1 MNRLFKSIT
10 INNQY
15 IKFRIPSLKS
25 ELYLIK
31 WLPNSKTDIH
41 IHDGKNC
48 NFLLLKGSLTETRY
62 LKNNEI
68 KSNGNKPFQINSMN
82 DEIREHEIKNNEIKS
97 NEIKPFQINSMNDE
111 IGEHE
116 IKNNDDTIKWSLHRY
131 S

>member
-1 MNRLFKSIT
+1 MDRLFKSIT

-15 IKFRIPSLKS
+15 IKYKLPSLKS
-25 ELYLIK
+25 EIYLIK
-31 WLPNSKTDIH
+31 WLPNSITDIH
-41 IHDGKNC
+41 NHNGKNC

-68 KSNGNKPFQINSMN
+68 
-82 DEIREHEIKNNEIKS
+82 ES
-97 NEIKPFQINSMNDE
+97 NEIKPFQRNLINDE

-116 IKNNDDTIKWSLHRY
+116 IKNNDDKIKWSLHRY

>member
-10 INNQY
+10 INDQY
-15 IKFRIPSLKS
+15 IKFIIPSLRS

-31 WLPNSKTDIH
+31 WFPHSKTDIH
-41 IHDGKNC
+41 NHDGKNC

-68 KSNGNKPFQINSMN
+68 
-82 DEIREHEIKNNEIKS
+82 ES